1 MMTKTVSG
9 ILLDERAHLSLEEI
23 CNACSVRTEW
33 VIDLVAEGILE
44 PSGGERTT
52 WTFSATSI
60 SRVRIARRLQAD
72 LDINLAGVALAID
85 LLEEIEAMRTRLRN
99 QDRRAPSP

>member
-1 MMTKTVSG
+1 MTVKTVSG
-9 ILLDERAHLSLEEI
+9 KLLDERANLSLDEI

-44 PSGGERTT
+44 PSGGERTQ
-52 WTFSATSI
+52 WTFSASSI
-60 SRVRIARRLQAD
+60 SRVRVARRLQTD

-85 LLEEIEAMRTRLRN
+85 LLEEIEAMR
-99 QDRRAPSP
+99 APL